1 VRNQSPSDETK
12 TPRGS
17 TPAESSTVL
26 LACPAGQSGGAWF
39 WRWKELV
46 EEWKGGW
53 DTSALKPALMP
64 SWRRRA
70 LEQGGARWVVLADPG
85 CAPGAVALFQALQVL
100 ALRPRV
106 GCVGLVPPDWLE
118 FLPEIRPMTSSLWIA
133 PFASGGV
140 VVVKGSAVARC
151 GLPEPRFYPCDLAEM
166 TFNMTRK
173 GLEVVLLPDPSFL
186 GPPRVSSIVGRVRDA
201 WKQGR
206 GSAAFR
212 LSHRGQAPRSLR
224 FPKSAPAFLVTAPW
238 LVASVAWRGA
248 CRCNGCMGGL
258 GGRLGAGRVGGRAY
272 PQSASETEAAQ
283 RAPSESGEA
292 PVSDARAATSHRHRI
307 ATPVRAF
314 FALPESLAFVGGAL
328 RAYFGRRDARPT

>member
-1 VRNQSPSDETK
+1 MRSQSPSDEAK
-12 TPRGS
+12 TARSPN
-17 TPAESSTVL
+17 PAEGSTVL
-26 LACPAGQSGGAWF
+26 LACPAEQPGGAWF

-53 DTSALKPALMP
+53 DTSALKPAPMP

-106 GCVGLVPPDWLE
+106 GCVGLVPPGWLE
-118 FLPEIRPMTSSLWIA
+118 FLPEIRPTTSSLWSA

-151 GLPEPRFYPCDLAEM
+151 GLPEPRFYPCDLSEM
-166 TFNMTRK
+166 TFKMTRN

-186 GPPRVSSIVGRVRDA
+186 GPPCVSSVVGRLRDA

-212 LSHRGQAPRSLR
+212 LSHKGQAPRSLR
-224 FPKSAPAFLVTAPW
+224 LPKSAPAFLMMAPW

-248 CRCNGCMGGL
+248 CRGNSRVSGL
-258 GGRLGAGRVGGRAY
+258 DAHLGASPY
-272 PQSASETEAAQ
+272 PESVSEPGVRQ
-283 RAPSESGEA
+283 RAHSEGGEPRVS
-292 PVSDARAATSHRHRI
+292 PVPVTTSYRRRI
-307 ATPVRAF
+307 TTPLRAF

-328 RAYFGRRDARPT
+328 RAYFGRQGARPS